1 MESIIVTIN
10 TYLQQTVLSK
20 GSVNE
25 ITVQI
30 KVS

>member
-10 TYLQQTVLSK
+10 TNLQQTVLSK

-30 KVS
+30 